1 MYDHVSLKVKDF
13 AKSRKFYERALEPL
27 GLKVQSADE
36 TSAGFGAGDTTGLG
50 IAQDKPA
57 SGGVHIAFAAG
68 SRAAVDAF
76 HAAALKAGGR
86 DNGAPGLRENYA
98 PTYYAAFAYDPD
110 GNNIEAVC
118 HAKK

>member
-13 AKSRKFYERALEPL
+13 EKSKRFYESALAPL

-36 TSAGFGAGDTTGLG
+36 ESAGFGAGETTGLW
-50 IAQDKPA
+50 ISQDRKA
-57 SGGVHIAFAAG
+57 VGGVHVAFAAP
-68 SRAAVDAF
+68 SRAAVNAF

-86 DNGAPGLRENYA
+86 DNGAPGLRDNYA
-98 PTYYAAFAYDPD
+98 PTYYAAFVHDPD

-118 HAKK
+118 HSKS